1 MCPVIGWAGEG
12 EIRCEQLNMLTKWIQ
27 EFQVTNS
34 KPDEVVVFDVLSG
47 DFNFDNCSPGTSVSQ
62 IETYSLYL

>member
-1 MCPVIGWAGEG
+1 
-12 EIRCEQLNMLTKWIQ
+12 MLTKWIQ

-47 DFNFDNCSPGTSVSQ
+47 DFNFDNCSPGTSASQ
-62 IETYSLYL
+62 IESYSLLKCTTFDESPMGLGQM